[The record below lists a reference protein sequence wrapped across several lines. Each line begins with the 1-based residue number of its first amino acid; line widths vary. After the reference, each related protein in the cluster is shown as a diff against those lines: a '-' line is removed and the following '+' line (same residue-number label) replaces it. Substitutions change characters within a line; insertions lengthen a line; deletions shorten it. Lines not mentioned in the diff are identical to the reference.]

1 MWEFSF
7 PPLLGLFNTSGISH
21 FGSRIR
27 YGMLWWMRSL
37 ELQACPAAG
46 TWKCGC
52 PVLRLGCFFSPFFFF
67 FFLFSNPKEQW
78 FALICSF
85 TLLQHRHSAGIP
97 FVRILQL
104 LLLFGSLLVF
114 FFLLLGKGW
123 GVGGEMSVGRWGEGQ
138 KLTRVSEG
146 VFYWKIILWVT

>member
-1 MWEFSF
+1 MVNEESGAPGLSCCRYLEVW
-7 PPLLGLFNTSGISH
+7 LLCVKAWLF
-21 FGSRIR
+21 
-27 YGMLWWMRSL
+27 
-37 ELQACPAAG
+37 
-46 TWKCGC
+46 
-52 PVLRLGCFFSPFFFF
+52 FFLPFF

-78 FALICSF
+78 FVLICSF

-104 LLLFGSLLVF
+104 FLLFGSLLVF

-123 GVGGEMSVGRWGEGQ
+123 RVGGEMSVGRWGEGQ

-146 VFYWKIILWVT
+146 VFYWKIIL